1 MTEAADAPRIS
12 VVIPTF
18 DRAALIA
25 GCLASL
31 SAQTLRHNDFEV
43 VVVDDGS
50 RDGTA
55 EVCSARAGQLPLRYY
70 RTAHAGTSAAKN
82 LGLFL
87 ANAPIVLF
95 LDDDDITAPDLLA
108 EHLAGHRDHPQQTVT
123 ILGRTGWAA
132 GLRVSP
138 LMRYITE
145 VDGLLYDYRHLAEG
159 TPLDYRHFWSGR
171 TSCKRSFLIQRALFR
186 PSFDSGLEDIELGR
200 RLAPAGLRVIY
211 RSTARQYTAR
221 PITLDGF
228 LARCAGH
235 GRARQMLAALYPDD
249 PQIQEYCAVRGAP
262 DRWTALGHLYEHR
275 VAAARRLEAR
285 LEPEHDA
292 VRSRVSVDE
301 LYRLYGWCFR
311 AAMVRG
317 AARLGTTPAGP
328 LDGSKASRNGHA
340 LRPRPA
346 AAPPRR

>member
-1 MTEAADAPRIS
+1 MTEAAGPPLIS

-18 DRAALIA
+18 DRAALLA
-25 GCLASL
+25 GCLAGL
-31 SAQTLRHNDFEV
+31 NAQTLRHNDFEV
-43 VVVDDGS
+43 VVVNDGS
-50 RDGTA
+50 LDGTA
-55 EVCSARAGQLPLRYY
+55 EVCSARAGQLPMRYY
-70 RTAHAGTSAAKN
+70 RTAHAGLPAAKN

-87 ANAPIVLF
+87 AIAPVVLF
-95 LDDDDITAPDLLA
+95 LDDDDIPAPDLLA
-108 EHLAGHRDHPQQTVT
+108 EHLAGHRDHPQQTAA

-138 LMRYITE
+138 LMRYVTE

-159 TPLDYRHFWSGR
+159 TPLDYRYFWGGR
-171 TSCKRSFLIQRALFR
+171 TSCKRSFLIRRALFR

-228 LARCAGH
+228 LARCAGQ
-235 GRARQMLAALYPDD
+235 GRGRRMLAALYPDD
-249 PQIQEYCAVRGAP
+249 PQVQEYCAVPGAP
-262 DRWTALGHLYEHR
+262 DRWTALSHLYEHR
-275 VAAARRLEAR
+275 VAAARRLGAR

-317 AARLGTTPAGP
+317 AAQSDATPVVP
-328 LDGSKASRNGHA
+328 LDDSKAPRNGHA
-340 LRPRPA
+340 IRPRPA
-346 AAPPRR
+346 TAPPRR